1 MISLIIHAVYEDND
15 HYRKDKHVY
24 FSASLSKWKQ
34 KREVCTYVYLHLL
47 VLKIHPTLKVI
58 TEKGFYEMLA
68 IFITQMK
75 QEINFCFY
83 VHLIFILIIHE
94 LIIKG

>member
-1 MISLIIHAVYEDND
+1 MRFMKITIITEKINMYIFLRP
-15 HYRKDKHVY
+15 Y
-24 FSASLSKWKQ
+24 Q
-34 KREVCTYVYLHLL
+34 REVCTYVYLHLL